1 MCTWRQLH
9 TISILNGAEDLTF
22 NCHLTARIKLLKQVL
37 LMLSKPALPWK
48 KTTCATP
55 CFLIYKIQFAFLPL
69 LQTFYITTNKP
80 LAPLSANYIATATNY
95 IKENRALVLCTM
107 SRAWCTCHEKTQ
119 FCLKSRINN
128 QSSSQDNTSLPI
140 CCAMI
145 LNYF

>member
-9 TISILNGAEDLTF
+9 TISILNGAEHLTF
-22 NCHLTARIKLLKQVL
+22 NWHLTDRIKLLKQVL
-37 LMLSKPALPWK
+37 LMLSKPAVPWK
-48 KTTCATP
+48 KNSHATP
-55 CFLIYKIQFAFLPL
+55 CFLIYKIQFASLPL

-80 LAPLSANYIATATNY
+80 LTPLSANYTATATNY

-107 SRAWCTCHEKTQ
+107 SWAWCTCHEKIQ

-128 QSSSQDNTSLPI
+128 RASSQDNISLPI
-140 CCAMI
+140 CCTMI